1 MELQNLKDRLVLL
14 KDDHMLNFEWEK
26 IYAGSLVIK
35 NPVEDLEVFIGQLGK
50 YINTNE
56 IFEKISYNRFNPL
69 EFNKIKFIIIHKAN
83 IKSTEAYR
91 DFKYKFQHEIKNQ
104 DLMNKAE
111 KWIAQFPFFNWKIY
125 ALKLLSDIIYLDEDD
140 IEKKLIEI
148 KKYMGALDDFVISDI
163 EGVAKSSAHLFY
175 PLNKILELSSNN
187 FIPSKDLELSDN
199 RDIVFIDD
207 LIGTG
212 NQAINY
218 IQKLKDDGKIGHRK
232 LYYYAIVGL
241 EGGIKNLKDSGL
253 FKNVSATIELPKR
266 AFDSGYI
273 FTVEDSGTAKEMA
286 SFIGEQLTKNMKNID
301 PLGYENSEALVF
313 FRHNAPNNSLPIFWA
328 SGMCRILKEVDE
340 DTEVGWAPLFPRKE
354 KPKSEPKLTGEHVDT
369 DAQAI
374 LESVPPQNM
383 EIKTRNKNPPRAVML
398 TALRVEYLAVRAHLT
413 HPTEEL
419 HPQGTIYEQGTFSSN
434 GQLWEVGIAEI
445 GEGNEQAA
453 MEVER
458 AIQHFNPSI
467 ILFVGVAG
475 GVKDVKLGDVVVA
488 TKVYGYESG
497 KADDTFKTRPE
508 LGEPTYRMV
517 HRARAEAKKDGWLQ
531 RLGDSVPDPKPH
543 IYVGPIA
550 AGGKLFAST
559 RSAVYKFIK
568 SNYNDTLA
576 VEMEGYGFLRAV
588 RANQQVDA
596 LVIRGISDLID
607 NKKEADRSGSKEIAS
622 RHASAFAFEILAK
635 LGNQPMKQKPNFSE
649 KFQNQELIYFDLIKT
664 VMKKNIRSSDIDNLR
679 GLSIGKKGRIYISDM
694 GNNSIHIFSSEFKYE
709 TSFGNKGSE
718 PGNFN
723 GPRGIAIDTDDNVY
737 VVDRDNSRIQK
748 FDYTGNFIDQFGSED
763 ERSLLVIPWGISIDK
778 FDNIYVS
785 SAGSNQIKKF
795 DKNGRLIKYWGE
807 SGKGEGQFNNPLGI
821 AIDKFQNV
829 YIADNLNNR
838 IQKFDQEGN
847 YLLEW
852 GTYGDEPGQMNNPY
866 AIAIF
871 NEILYVAEPINFR
884 IQIFDLNGNYMGK
897 LQTKPENIFF
907 SCKGLAVDNEGDFY
921 ISNTEMH
928 HIIQLKCKK
937 WNPLSPRKEKPKSEV
952 PALDHGRT
960 NKTVAASFVEKKIE
974 LKIFDKFIMRE
985 MPENTICIHGFG
997 GTGKS
1002 TLLRQFDVRAKEQ
1015 KIQVIYGS
1023 IRGQNL
1029 PSFILTYASGIELK
1043 SEYASSNDFIFL
1055 DHFLKV
1061 VDKPTVVFIDD
1072 YPETSEKDELTNWLI
1087 DEAQR
1092 RDSNVLF
1099 VLASRSKPNF
1109 QSTSPVRYMELPGMS
1124 PDETKE
1130 FIMRSAHLRS
1140 NWIKETVE
1148 YLDNI
1153 YLITRGNPKVI
1164 ELLCTDQRAWDFFK
1178 KHPDMQ
1184 LHAIEGVNLLYRQIW
1199 KNLETTTKNAVKLL
1213 ATCVQVSPYI
1223 QGGLIRDLIPNWE
1236 FEMDNLRTR
1245 SLLAEVDTDLFSL
1258 HDTFKDFIYQDCLGT
1273 TEKPKYHQQLASYY
1287 DLNDRL
1293 KNRNMYSLIHYAE
1306 ADKLKDVIRV
1316 YSEGTKTMESVSN
1329 INVVRDL
1336 EGRILSL
1343 IRASGDKIQNIKDFE
1358 CRVLMNLAEH
1368 NRLLSD
1374 YQVAISNFKKALR
1387 LANTCNL
1394 HESIVVCNSGMG
1406 DVYRRMGEYELAL
1419 KHYWNAHNICQSDEI
1434 SERARVYTGLG
1445 AASKMFCKYQDA
1457 LEFHKK
1463 AKSLYKDIGDKKG
1476 ICRNLR
1482 GHAASLNIIGDY
1494 GGALREYTAAKEIYE
1509 TEVSDERGRAYALW
1523 GCGESSRMMEKY
1535 PDALSYFEEAI
1546 DIARAIGDSWAEIY
1560 LNLNIGELYRS
1571 ERRLTIAKTKFDAA
1585 IELATKKQSYV
1596 ECAYGKLGLAETKR
1610 LQGVFDYKIYDE
1622 VLITFQE
1629 HDSCWGIVHGHIGK
1643 ALAYLSQGDQDF
1655 HKIIIDQARKVCQQK
1670 NMEREIQILKAIESE
1685 PEKDYLHPMNF
1696 P

>member
-1 MELQNLKDRLVLL
+1 MGLHNLEDRLVQL
-14 KDDHMLNFEWEK
+14 KKDGKLNYEWK
-26 IYAGSLVIK
+26 QLYAGSLVIK
-35 NPVEDLEVFIGQLGK
+35 TTEDLYAFIGLLRK
-50 YINTNE
+50 DINNE
-56 IFEKISYNRFNPL
+56 EFFRKISYNPFTPS
-69 EFNKIKFIIIHKAN
+69 EFNDIKFIIIHKAD
-83 IKSTEAYR
+83 IKSTKAYTK
-91 DFKYKFQHEIKNQ
+91 FKDKFQREIKNQ
-104 DLMNKAE
+104 DLMDKAE
-111 KWIAQFPFFNWKIY
+111 KWIAQFPFFDWKIY
-125 ALKLLSDIIYLDEDD
+125 ALKLLFNIIYLDEDD
-140 IEKKLIEI
+140 IEEQLIEI
-148 KKYMGALDDFVISDI
+148 KKYMGAPDDFVISDI
-163 EGVAKSSAHLFY
+163 EGATKSSAHLFY
-175 PLNKILELSSNN
+175 QFNKIISSKN
-187 FIPSKDLELSDN
+187 FIPSKDLEPSDD
-199 RDIVFIDD
+199 RGIVFIDD
-207 LIGTG
+207 MIGTG

-218 IQKLKDDGKIGHRK
+218 IQKLKGDNKIGSQK
-232 LYYYAIVGL
+232 LYYYAIMGL
-241 EGGIKNLKDSGL
+241 KDGIKNLEDSGL

-266 AFDSGYI
+266 TFKSGYI
-273 FTVEDSGTAKEMA
+273 FTAEDSGTAKDMV
-286 SFIGEQLTKNMKNID
+286 SFIGEQLTKNMKDIG
-301 PLGYENSEALVF
+301 PLGYKNSEALVF
-313 FRHNAPNNSLPIFWA
+313 FRHNTPNNSLPIFWA
-328 SGMCRILKEVDE
+328 SGMCRILEKVGES
-340 DTEVGWAPLFPRKE
+340 TEVRWDPLFPRKE
-354 KPKSEPKLTGEHVDT
+354 KPKSEPKLTGGYVDT
-369 DAQAI
+369 D
-374 LESVPPQNM
+374 
-383 EIKTRNKNPPRAVML
+383 TR
-398 TALRVEYLAVRAHLT
+398 
-413 HPTEEL
+413 
-419 HPQGTIYEQGTFSSN
+419 
-434 GQLWEVGIAEI
+434 
-445 GEGNEQAA
+445 A
-453 MEVER
+453 M
-458 AIQHFNPSI
+458 
-467 ILFVGVAG
+467 
-475 GVKDVKLGDVVVA
+475 
-488 TKVYGYESG
+488 
-497 KADDTFKTRPE
+497 
-508 LGEPTYRMV
+508 
-517 HRARAEAKKDGWLQ
+517 
-531 RLGDSVPDPKPH
+531 
-543 IYVGPIA
+543 
-550 AGGKLFAST
+550 
-559 RSAVYKFIK
+559 
-568 SNYNDTLA
+568 
-576 VEMEGYGFLRAV
+576 
-588 RANQQVDA
+588 
-596 LVIRGISDLID
+596 
-607 NKKEADRSGSKEIAS
+607 
-622 RHASAFAFEILAK
+622 
-635 LGNQPMKQKPNFSE
+635 
-649 KFQNQELIYFDLIKT
+649 FQNQKLIYFDLIKT
-664 VMKKNIRSSDIDNLR
+664 VMKKSFGSTDIDNLR
-679 GLSIGKKGRIYISDM
+679 GLAIGKERRIYISDM
-694 GNNSIHIFSSEFKYE
+694 GNNKIHIFSSKFKYE

-928 HIIQLKCKK
+928 HIIQLKCKI
-937 WNPLSPRKEKPKSEV
+937 PTS
-952 PALDHGRT
+952 DHGWT
-960 NKTVAASFVEKKIE
+960 NKTVAASFVEKKME
-974 LKIFDKFIMRE
+974 LKIFDKFIMRK

-1002 TLLRQFDVRAKEQ
+1002 TLLKRFAVRAKEQ

-1023 IRGQNL
+1023 MRGQNL
-1029 PSFILTYASGIELK
+1029 SSFILTYANCMELK
-1043 SEYASSNDFIFL
+1043 SEYASYSDFIFL

-1087 DEAQR
+1087 DESQR

-1099 VLASRSKPNF
+1099 VLASRSKPNY
-1109 QSTSPVRYMELPGMS
+1109 QSTSPVRYMELSGMS
-1124 PDETKE
+1124 HDETKE
-1130 FIMRSAHLRS
+1130 FITRSAHLRS

-1148 YLDNI
+1148 YLDDI
-1153 YLITRGNPKVI
+1153 YLITSGNPKVI

-1184 LHAIEGVNLLYRQIW
+1184 LHTIRDVNLLYGQIW
-1199 KNLETTTKNAVKLL
+1199 QNLKTTTKDAAKLL

-1223 QGGLIRDLIPNWE
+1223 HGGLIRDLIPNWE
-1236 FEMDNLRTR
+1236 FEMNNLLTR
-1245 SLLAEVDTDLFSL
+1245 SLLAEVGNDLFSL
-1258 HDTFKDFIYQDCLGT
+1258 HDTFKDFIYQDCLGMI
-1273 TEKPKYHQQLASYY
+1273 ERSKYHQQLASYY
-1287 DLNDRL
+1287 YLNDRL
-1293 KNRNMYSLIHYAE
+1293 KNRNMYSLIHYVE
-1306 ADKLKDVIRV
+1306 ARKLKDIIQV

-1336 EGRILSL
+1336 EERILSL
-1343 IRASGDKIQNIKDFE
+1343 IKASGDEIQNIKDFE
-1358 CRVLMNLAEH
+1358 CLVLINLAEH
-1368 NRLLSD
+1368 NRVLSD
-1374 YQVAISNFKKALR
+1374 YQAAISNFEKALR
-1387 LANTCNL
+1387 LANTCNF
-1394 HESIVVCNSGMG
+1394 HKSIVVCNSGMG

-1419 KHYWNAHNICQSDEI
+1419 KHYWNAHDICQSYEI

-1445 AASKMFCKYQDA
+1445 AASKMLCKYWDA

-1463 AKSLYKDIGDKKG
+1463 AKSLYNEIGDKKG

-1523 GCGESSRMMEKY
+1523 GCGESSRMMGKY
-1535 PDALSYFEEAI
+1535 HDALTYFGEAI

-1560 LNLNIGELYRS
+1560 LNLNMGELYRS
-1571 ERRLTIAKTKFDAA
+1571 NRELTDAKTKFDAA
-1585 IELATKKQSYV
+1585 IELATKKQSQV

-1610 LQGVFDYKIYDE
+1610 LEGIFDYKIYDE
-1622 VLITFQE
+1622 VLITFKE

-1655 HKIIIDQARKVCQQK
+1655 YKIIIDQARKVCQQK

-1685 PEKDYLHPMNF
+1685 SGRDYLHPMNF